1 MEKRIYRVYRKTVSI
16 VNETAITMYRNL
28 VGDRTGFLLESYDKN
43 YDRFT
48 LMGAEPEEMIPAGTA
63 RW

>member
-28 VGDRTGFLLESYDKN
+28 VGDRTGFLLESYDRTMTDLPLWERSQKK
-43 YDRFT
+43 
-48 LMGAEPEEMIPAGTA
+48 
-63 RW
+63 